1 LWSVLGTGGASDGSV
16 GDKTARR
23 SAAADDM
30 RRLTLAA
37 AADEVDRCHPKWGL
51 GTARKSDE
59 EDHDKGAYED
69 KDGGP
74 SFAMIYTYV
83 SGVEDQAWESN
94 DIVGKDHLTYC
105 R

>member
-30 RRLTLAA
+30 RHLTLAA
-37 AADEVDRCHPKWGL
+37 AADKADRCHRKWGL
-51 GTARKSDE
+51 GTVRKSDE
-59 EDHDKGAYED
+59 EDHGKWDHED
-69 KDGGP
+69 EDGGL
-74 SFAMIYTYV
+74 SLAMICTYV
-83 SGVEDQAWESN
+83 NDVENQAWESN